1 MVTRES
7 GDLGAE
13 ARTVCDI
20 VRTTLGPFGANKLLV
35 DDDGT
40 VTTTT
45 AGTAVLEALDV
56 DNPAVTLLRRAAAD
70 FEDGHSDGTST
81 VVALVGGLLEQADR
95 LSELGLHPTAVE
107 RGYRDALDAALDRL
121 DGRARPVSEVGTDA
135 VARSAL
141 TGTRDPNA
149 RERVGEQ
156 LAEVAAAIADD
167 AGSGRSFN
175 PDGVAVRARVGG
187 QARTELIR
195 GVLLEREPV
204 SEGMGRTAEDA
215 GVALLS
221 STVDVPT
228 FGTETDRRTASV
240 SLDAA
245 SFDERAAVSD
255 REREAFRERLRA
267 AVDLGCRL
275 VVTERAVNERVET
288 VLANHGVLALQR
300 VDGADVARLARA
312 TGARVVPDLGA
323 VTADALGRADVGV
336 VRKAG
341 RDLTVVESDAGEPT
355 YSLLCRAPDPRSVDA
370 FRRSVEGALAAVADA
385 ERTGTVVPGGG
396 AIETS
401 AARAVRDHARSVG
414 SREQLAVEA
423 FADALLT
430 VPRALATNAGM
441 DGWEALVRL
450 HVAHGE
456 HRDATGIDALAGATA
471 DVLGDEPIVDP
482 IGLKRDVWTA
492 ATELAVKL
500 ARIDAELPA
509 TDLGSGD
516 GTAQSGDSSPAR

>member
-1 MVTRES
+1 MATRKS
-7 GDLGAE
+7 SDLAAE

-20 VRTTLGPFGANKLLV
+20 VRTTLGPFGATKLLV
-35 DDDGT
+35 EGDGT

-45 AGTAVLEALDV
+45 AGTAVLDALDV
-56 DNPAVTLLRRAAAD
+56 DSPAVTLLRRAAAD
-70 FEDGHSDGTST
+70 FEAGHRDGTST
-81 VVALVGGLLEQADR
+81 AVALVGALLEEADHLR
-95 LSELGLHPTAVE
+95 ELGVHPTVVE
-107 RGYRDALDAALDRL
+107 RGYHEALDAALGRL
-121 DGRARPVSEVGTDA
+121 DDRARPLSLVGTDA
-135 VARSAL
+135 VARTAL

-156 LAEVAAAIADD
+156 LAAVADAIADD
-167 AGSGRSFN
+167 AGSDRSFD
-175 PDGVAVRARVGG
+175 PDAVAVLARVGG
-187 QARTELIR
+187 RARTELLR

-204 SEGMGRTAEDA
+204 ADGMARTAEDA
-215 GVALLS
+215 GVAVLS

-228 FGTETDRRTASV
+228 FGTETDRRRAGV

-245 SFDERAAVSD
+245 SFDERAALRD
-255 REREAFRERLRA
+255 REREAFREQLRE
-267 AVDLGCRL
+267 AVELGCRF
-275 VVTERAVNERVET
+275 VATERAVNERVET
-288 VLANHGVLALQR
+288 TLANHGVLALQR
-300 VDGADVARLARA
+300 VDEGDIVRLARA
-312 TGARVVPDLGA
+312 TGASVVPGLGA
-323 VTADALGRADVGV
+323 LTADALGRADVGV

-385 ERTGTVVPGGG
+385 ERTGRVVPGGG
-396 AIETS
+396 AIETN
-401 AARAVRDHARSVG
+401 AARAVRDRARSVG

-441 DGWEALVRL
+441 DGWDAIVRL
-450 HVAHGE
+450 HAAHGD
-456 HRDATGIDALAGATA
+456 HRDAVGVDALAGATA
-471 DVLGDEPIVDP
+471 DVLDGEPIVDP
-482 IGLKRDVWTA
+482 VGLKRESWTA

-509 TDLGSGD
+509 TDLGSD
-516 GTAQSGDSSPAR
+516 DESPRSDESSRAR